1 MRLTR
6 CFLRICV
13 KLIFTAK
20 NYAKIKNF
28 KAHNFFDLFLKLK
41 KLQTMP
47 KLPIVHGSKINK
59 SVIPTAKNV
68 LDSSAP
74 AKRRGKEREKPK
86 KKKHT
91 TMKKLILLE
100 REGRRDLRL
109 ANLELSKKQSEVAKK
124 IENLSITA
132 SPCPPGAKDDFD
144 QNASEICKENQIK
157 IPDQSNQQKA
167 KLKLHSR
174 KFRR

>member
-1 MRLTR
+1 M
-6 CFLRICV
+6 
-13 KLIFTAK
+13 
-20 NYAKIKNF
+20 
-28 KAHNFFDLFLKLK
+28 FLKLK
-41 KLQTMP
+41 TLQTTAKP
-47 KLPIVHGSKINK
+47 PIVHGSKINK

-124 IENLSITA
+124 IETLSITTA
-132 SPCPPGAKDDFD
+132 SLSPPEAKNNFD

-157 IPDQSNQQKA
+157 IPDQSNLQKA